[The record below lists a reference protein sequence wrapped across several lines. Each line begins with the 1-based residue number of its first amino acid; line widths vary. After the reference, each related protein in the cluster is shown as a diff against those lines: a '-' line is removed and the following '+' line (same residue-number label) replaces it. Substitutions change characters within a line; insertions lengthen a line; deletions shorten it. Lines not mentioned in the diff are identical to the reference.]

1 MIATEPTILKS
12 INATIIGSTQVSQL
26 TTLMISMNI
35 PIGLTSGCALEI
47 DIPAEFIVEKMR
59 LTSVVATG
67 ILAQSTPSKSIPF
80 TI

>member
-1 MIATEPTILKS
+1 
-12 INATIIGSTQVSQL
+12 
-26 TTLMISMNI
+26 MNI